1 MPTEDELISK
11 ARTGDREA
19 LGELV
24 TACWHPVYRL
34 ISYKTGSPEDAQ
46 EITQETFFRAFR
58 SLSSYRQTETR
69 FTTYLSRIALN
80 LVTDFWR
87 KKGRSPA
94 VTDIMEHQNQLS
106 ANEPDPCNQL
116 VEQEMRHSLSESMK
130 ELPEEQRQVVELRI
144 IAGLPVRETATAM
157 NKTEAAVKMLQQ
169 RALKNL
175 RQNLLNRGAIE
186 ER

>member
-1 MPTEDELISK
+1 MPTEAELIAK
-11 ARTGDREA
+11 AKTGDREA

-34 ISYKTGSPEDAQ
+34 ISYKTHSPEDAQ

-58 SLSSYRQTETR
+58 SISSYRQTETR

-94 VTDIMEHQNQLS
+94 VTDIIEHQNHLS
-106 ANEPDPCNQL
+106 VDEPDPCDQL
-116 VEQEMRHSLSESMK
+116 VEQEMRHSLAESME
-130 ELPEEQRQVVELRI
+130 ELPDEQRKVVELRI

-175 RQNLLNRGAIE
+175 RQNLLNRGALE

>member
-1 MPTEDELISK
+1 M
-11 ARTGDREA
+11 
-19 LGELV
+19 
-24 TACWHPVYRL
+24 
-34 ISYKTGSPEDAQ
+34 
-46 EITQETFFRAFR
+46 
-58 SLSSYRQTETR
+58 
-69 FTTYLSRIALN
+69 
-80 LVTDFWR
+80 TDFWR

-106 ANEPDPCNQL
+106 ADVPDPCNQL
-116 VEQEMRHSLSESMK
+116 VEQELRHSLSESMK